1 MLKGGLKMEQISI
14 SSEYI
19 TLGQFLK
26 YVGIIDC
33 GSYAKQF
40 LLENNVYINN
50 EQDQRRGRKIYPGDI
65 VKVLK
70 KSYEVTKVVA
80 E

>member
-1 MLKGGLKMEQISI
+1 MEKINI

-33 GSYAKQF
+33 GSYAKTF
-40 LLENNVYINN
+40 LLENKVLINN

-65 VKVLK
+65 VKVLN
-70 KSYEVTKVVA
+70 KSYEVDKIVA
-80 E
+80 

>member
-1 MLKGGLKMEQISI
+1 MEKVNIN
-14 SSEYI
+14 SEYI

-26 YVGIIDC
+26 FVGIIDC

-40 LLENNVYINN
+40 LLENNVLINN

-65 VKVLK
+65 VKVLNK
-70 KSYEVTKVVA
+70 MYEVEKLVS
-80 E
+80 

>member
-1 MLKGGLKMEQISI
+1 MEQINI
-14 SSEYI
+14 NSEYI

-50 EQDQRRGRKIYPGDI
+50 EQDQRRGRKIYPGDV
-65 VKVLK
+65 VKVLN
-70 KSYEVTKVVA
+70 KSYEVTKLVA
-80 E
+80 

>member
-1 MLKGGLKMEQISI
+1 MKKISI
-14 SSEYI
+14 NSEYI

-40 LLENNVYINN
+40 LMDNVVFINN
-50 EQDQRRGRKIYPGDI
+50 EQDQRRGRKIYPGDV
-65 VKVLK
+65 VKVL
-70 KSYEVTKVVA
+70 SEFYEVDKIDN
-80 E
+80 

>member
-1 MLKGGLKMEQISI
+1 MEKVSI
-14 SSEYI
+14 NSEYI

-40 LLENNVYINN
+40 LIENKVFINN
-50 EQDQRRGRKIYPGDI
+50 EQDQRRGRKIYPGD
-65 VKVLK
+65 VVRVLNK
-70 KSYEVTKVVA
+70 NYEVDKVVA

>member
-1 MLKGGLKMEQISI
+1 MEQISI
-14 SSEYI
+14 NSEYI

-50 EQDQRRGRKIYPGDI
+50 EQDQRRGRKIYPGDV
-65 VKVLK
+65 VKVLN
-70 KSYEVTKVVA
+70 KSYEVTKLVA
-80 E
+80 

>member
-1 MLKGGLKMEQISI
+1 MEKKTIN
-14 SSEYI
+14 SEYI

-40 LLENNVYINN
+40 LLEEKVVINN

-65 VKVLK
+65 VEVCK
-70 KSYEVTKVVA
+70 KRYEVNKIVS

>member
-1 MLKGGLKMEQISI
+1 MEKVII

-26 YVGIIDC
+26 FVGIIDC

-40 LLENNVYINN
+40 LLEEKVLINN
-50 EQDQRRGRKIYPGDI
+50 EQDQRRGRKIYPGDVVEI
-65 VKVLK
+65 LK
-70 KSYEVTKVVA
+70 KRYEVK
-80 E
+80 

>member
-1 MLKGGLKMEQISI
+1 MEKVNI

-19 TLGQFLK
+19 TIGQFLK

-40 LLENNVYINN
+40 LLENKVLVNG
-50 EQDQRRGRKIYPGDI
+50 EQDQRRGRKIYPGDV
-65 VKVLK
+65 VKVLN
-70 KSYEVTKVVA
+70 KSYEVDKVVS
-80 E
+80 

>member
-1 MLKGGLKMEQISI
+1 MLKGGLKMEQINI
-14 SSEYI
+14 NSEYI

-50 EQDQRRGRKIYPGDI
+50 EQDQRRGRKIYPGDV
-65 VKVLK
+65 VKVLN
-70 KSYEVTKVVA
+70 KSYEVKKLVA
-80 E
+80 

>member
-1 MLKGGLKMEQISI
+1 MEKVTI

-40 LLENNVYINN
+40 LTENKVLINNV
-50 EQDQRRGRKIYPGDI
+50 QDQRRGRKIYPGD
-65 VKVLK
+65 VVVVFDKR
-70 KSYEVTKVVA
+70 YEVDKIVS
-80 E
+80 

>member
-1 MLKGGLKMEQISI
+1 MEKVTIN
-14 SSEYI
+14 SEYI

-40 LLENNVYINN
+40 LLEEKVLINN

-65 VKVLK
+65 VEVNRKR
-70 KSYEVTKVVA
+70 YEVDKIVS

>member
-1 MLKGGLKMEQISI
+1 MEKVSI
-14 SSEYI
+14 NSEYI

-40 LLENNVYINN
+40 LLENKVLINN
-50 EQDQRRGRKIYPGDI
+50 EQDQRRGRKIYPGDV
-65 VKVLK
+65 VKVLNK
-70 KSYEVTKVVA
+70 TYEVDKVVS
-80 E
+80 

>member
-1 MLKGGLKMEQISI
+1 MEKVII

-26 YVGIIDC
+26 FVGVIDC

-40 LLENNVYINN
+40 LLEEKVLINN
-50 EQDQRRGRKIYPGDI
+50 EQDQRRGRKIYPGD
-65 VKVLK
+65 VVEVLK
-70 KSYEVTKVVA
+70 KRYEVDKVVS
-80 E
+80 

>member
-1 MLKGGLKMEQISI
+1 MEKISI
-14 SSEYI
+14 NSEYI

-40 LLENNVYINN
+40 LLDNKVLINE
-50 EQDQRRGRKIYPGDI
+50 EQDQRRGRKIYPGDV
-65 VKVLK
+65 VKVLNK
-70 KSYEVTKVVA
+70 VYEVNKVVY
-80 E
+80 

>member
-1 MLKGGLKMEQISI
+1 MLKGGLKMEQITITSD
-14 SSEYI
+14 YI

-50 EQDQRRGRKIYPGDI
+50 EQDQRRGRKIYPGDV
-65 VKVLK
+65 VKVLNK
-70 KSYEVTKVVA
+70 KYEVNKLVD
-80 E
+80 

>member
-1 MLKGGLKMEQISI
+1 MEKVNI

-40 LLENNVYINN
+40 LLENNVFING
-50 EQDQRRGRKIYPGDI
+50 EQDQRRGRKIYPGDV
-65 VKVLK
+65 VKVLN
-70 KSYEVTKVVA
+70 KSYEVDKIVS
-80 E
+80 